1 MQALYYMDIRND
13 ITLEALALFQ
23 RCFPLSETVL
33 PFFETLTKGVM
44 RNRSQIDRL
53 IERFSSNWRISRMA
67 CVDRNVMR
75 IALYEILFL
84 DDIPEKVSINEA
96 IDIGKKFGTEDS
108 GAFIN
113 GILDSAH
120 IALKNK
126 QIAVDDESLSI
137 IPERIPAA
145 DADLDRAV
153 VQDQD
158 VSFSPV
164 RGRPGV
170 VRRRAPASTAMSDAS
185 PDIPSPDRPPDEASG
200 KKPKH

>member
-1 MQALYYMDIRND
+1 MDARNNLS
-13 ITLEALALFQ
+13 LEALALFQ
-23 RCFPLSETVL
+23 RCFALSEKVQ
-33 PFFETLTKGVM
+33 PFFETLTRGVM
-44 RNRSQIDRL
+44 RNRRQIDQL
-53 IERFSSNWRISRMA
+53 IERFSSNWKISRMA

-75 IALYEILFL
+75 IALYEILYL

-120 IALKNK
+120 IAIKNK
-126 QIAVDDESLSI
+126 EIQVEGESDAA

-145 DADLDRAV
+145 DAIGPSESERGPGA
-153 VQDQD
+153 
-158 VSFSPV
+158 SFSRV

-170 VRRRAPASTAMSDAS
+170 VRRRGTAS
-185 PDIPSPDRPPDEASG
+185 PPATDETQ
-200 KKPKH
+200 KK

>member
-1 MQALYYMDIRND
+1 MKNRRRSREAALQALYYMDARNNLS
-13 ITLEALALFQ
+13 LEALALFQ
-23 RCFPLSETVL
+23 RCFQLSEKVQ

-44 RNRSQIDRL
+44 RNRAQIDRL

-84 DDIPEKVSINEA
+84 EDIPEKVSINEA
-96 IDIGKKFGTEDS
+96 IDIGKKFGTEES

-126 QIAVDDESLSI
+126 EIQIEAESDAA

-145 DADLDRAV
+145 ALNGLAADASA
-153 VQDQD
+153 QGA
-158 VSFSPV
+158 SFSRV

-170 VRRRAPASTAMSDAS
+170 VRRRSAAP
-185 PDIPSPDRPPDEASG
+185 PPGTDETQ
-200 KKPKH
+200 KE